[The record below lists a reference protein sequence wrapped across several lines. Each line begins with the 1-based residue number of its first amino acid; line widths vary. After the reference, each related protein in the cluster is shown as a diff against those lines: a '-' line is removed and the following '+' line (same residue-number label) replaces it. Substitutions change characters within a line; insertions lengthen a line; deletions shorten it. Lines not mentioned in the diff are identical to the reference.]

1 MNAGISTDTLAA
13 AYELLRASTPFRT
26 LKLPPA
32 FEVTFKLTRDRTKAG
47 ECDFDEAGIISVSAH
62 YHGHLHSLLMTV
74 AHEMVHLYQF
84 IKLGKADHGEQFRK
98 LADRVC
104 RAHGFDPKLF

>member
-1 MNAGISTDTLAA
+1 MNAGISVETLAA
-13 AYELLRASTPFRT
+13 AYELLRASTPFRS

-32 FEVTFKLTRDRTKAG
+32 YEVTFKLTRDKHKAG
-47 ECDFDEAGIISVSAH
+47 ECDFDDAANISISAH
-62 YHGHLHSLLMTV
+62 CHSHLHPLLMTM
-74 AHEMVHLYQF
+74 AHEMVHLHHF
-84 IKLGKADHGEQFRK
+84 LKFGKADHGEQFRK

>member
-32 FEVTFKLTRDRTKAG
+32 DEVTFKLTNDKHKAG
-47 ECDFDEAGIISVSAH
+47 ECDFDKPAIISVSAH
-62 YHGHLHSLLMTV
+62 YHGHLYGMLMTM
-74 AHEMVHLYQF
+74 AHEMSHLHQF
-84 IKLGKADHGEQFRK
+84 IKTGKADHGPAFQK
-98 LADRVC
+98 LAARIC